1 MQPKLKLFSK
11 LLVVVP
17 VTATSFLASL
27 PSEAAT
33 LASSNSSTLIT
44 SLNFP
49 FAFSTD
55 AITSTSTI
63 ATGSGAVVATADA
76 SAEATV
82 FPLLGVNLSD
92 SFASGTGFNYL
103 GVATSQ
109 PTINA
114 LFNVNCFFSF
124 GFASFSELIT
134 AVDTPSIEKSIA
146 SVRVGFNL
154 FAVGDA
160 EETLLDSF
168 EFFGQIGSGT
178 PTLGVITPSSN
189 FSLFQQTALVSN
201 NNESIAS
208 ALLVGQ
214 YFRRF
219 NTPTTLR
226 LEQFQVNSAQ
236 VKAVPTPSVLPGLL
250 FNFIFMPLMRRRK
263 KAELAVQ
270 PVEVSAEQQAKT
282 R

>member
-1 MQPKLKLFSK
+1 MQPKLKRISK

-33 LASSNSSTLIT
+33 LASSSSSTLIT
-44 SLNFP
+44 SFNFP
-49 FAFSTD
+49 FTFSTD
-55 AITSTSTI
+55 AVARAATI
-63 ATGSGAVVATADA
+63 ATGSGAVQATANA
-76 SAEATV
+76 IAEATV
-82 FPLLGVNLSD
+82 FPFLGVSLSD

-103 GVATSQ
+103 GIATSQ
-109 PTINA
+109 PTIEA
-114 LFNVNCFFSF
+114 LFNVNRFFSF

-134 AVDTPSIEKSIA
+134 AVDTPALEKSIA

-154 FAVGDA
+154 FAVGDTG
-160 EETLLDSF
+160 ETLLDSF
-168 EFFGQIGSGT
+168 EFFGQIGSGK

-189 FSLFQQTALVSN
+189 FSLFQQTALESN

-219 NTPTTLR
+219 DTPTTLR
-226 LEQFQVNSAQ
+226 LEQFQVNEAQ

-250 FNFIFMPLMRRRK
+250 FNFILMPFMRRRK

-270 PVEVSAEQQAKT
+270 TVEVPVEQHQA
-282 R
+282 